1 MGSISRDVLE
11 LEKLSLQDWP
21 RLERMRQAHFNAA
34 SEICLELA
42 KNTTEF
48 FKGLNENPYDSPEL
62 TAGRLYEFVMGR
74 KTAIISDES
83 LLAGTTTTKR
93 KGVILYPHF
102 LALTIWPELET
113 IGERPLNQF
122 RIGEAEWKVLNS
134 DIFPFWMDRTIME
147 IARREFAENGD
158 TPECQ
163 KVMERMVFYLASKVY
178 AISHTI
184 PNYEVVLKKG
194 LRAIIEEA
202 SKKEQDLGNS
212 KEDLS
217 KKEFY
222 RAVQLAL
229 GGIINYAKRLGT
241 EAIKQAAQM
250 EDGGHSDRAEELR
263 TMGEY
268 LQRVPAE
275 PPQTFQEALNAL
287 WICKVA
293 LHQENANAALSVGRL
308 DQVLYPFYERDIK
321 EGRLN
326 PRKAVELVGCLWLKI
341 ADHLPAVPETSE
353 ELFGGSGSNQAV
365 TLGGVNRD
373 GNDCVNDL
381 TYVMLET
388 TELLRLRDPNVNVR
402 YHPGWNSVDYR
413 DRLARLNLETHATPC
428 FHNDKAV
435 VKHLTTQGISEEDAR
450 DYGVVGCVEPTS
462 CGRTF
467 GATGMVL
474 LNLTSVL
481 ELTLFAGKHRLT
493 GIGAADKPWNPL
505 SPPPEQIESFPK
517 FKAAFK
523 ENLVWL
529 VDKAVE
535 FNNHLGLIHQKV
547 HPTPMLSAMMEGCMD
562 KGMDVVHGGATYNS
576 TGVAVIGLADVVD
589 SVAAMEEFS
598 FGNPRQIPM
607 AAMIGAITTNWGAE
621 EKDPSTSAL
630 YRTCHARVTKSKN
643 KFGYDDSALAAKN
656 AKWIVELLHH
666 EFQRRD
672 NYRGGRY
679 TVGYWTMTNH
689 AGFGVL
695 TGALPS
701 GRVKGKPFASGIT
714 PVEGSAP
721 GLPSVLRFV
730 GTLDQT
736 FCIVNGQALNLKF
749 TPPESDETKKAAFL
763 NGFAGYLDGYF
774 TGHQGLQVQCNIISR
789 EDLWKWHENPKD
801 CPNNVLVRV
810 SGYTAYFN
818 DLNPHM
824 QREIIL
830 RAEYDMETGTEVW
843 KGWTQK
849 PYIPVARPNPPA
861 EVAAKLRRILMRVLG
876 FIRKHWPKHWF
887 LGKEAK
893 KVLSGLLDLM
903 MLHPFEPDFPQL
915 TGDFNGVLR
924 FQTKDG
930 TVDEWVRFSHGAIS
944 LAEGG
949 GQKADVTVAFTDGRA
964 LVNFLFSPVRSYLNA
979 FAAGG
984 DPGAPPTFDILTS
997 MLNNEVI
1004 VDGNL
1009 NYLYRFGF
1017 LANHMLL
1024 KALRR

>member
-1 MGSISRDVLE
+1 MGSISTGVLE

-21 RLERMRQAHFNAA
+21 RLERMRQAHFGAET
-34 SEICLELA
+34 EICIELA

-48 FKGLNENPYDSPEL
+48 FRGLKEDPYDSPEL

-74 KTAIISDES
+74 KAAIISDES
-83 LLAGTTTTKR
+83 LLAGTTTTKQ

-113 IGERPLNQF
+113 IGERSFNPF
-122 RIGEAEWKVLNS
+122 HVGEAEWKVLNS
-134 DIFPFWMDRTIME
+134 DVFPFWMDRTIME
-147 IARREFAENGD
+147 VARREFAENGD

-184 PNYEVVLKKG
+184 PNYEKVLQKG
-194 LRAIIEEA
+194 LRAIIKEASGKEEA
-202 SKKEQDLGNS
+202 LGNS
-212 KEDLS
+212 KEDLA
-217 KKEFY
+217 KKDFY
-222 RAVQLAL
+222 CGVQLAL
-229 GGIINYAKRLGT
+229 GGIINYAGRLGA
-241 EAIKQAAQM
+241 EAVKQAAEM
-250 EDGGHSDRAEELR
+250 EASGYPDRAKELA

-268 LQRVPAE
+268 LARVPAE
-275 PPQTFQEALNAL
+275 TPRTFQEALNAL

-308 DQVLYPFYERDIK
+308 DQVLYPFYKKDI
-321 EGRLN
+321 EDGRLN
-326 PRKAVELVGCLWLKI
+326 PRQAVELVGCLWLKI
-341 ADHLPAVPETSE
+341 ADHLPVVPETSE
-353 ELFGGSGSNQAV
+353 ELFGGSGSNQAI
-365 TLGGVNRD
+365 TLGGVGRD
-373 GNDCVNDL
+373 GSDSVNDL
-381 TYVMLET
+381 TYVMLEAT
-388 TELLRLRDPNVNVR
+388 QLLKLRDPNVNVR
-402 YHPGWNSVDYR
+402 YYPGWNSVDYR
-413 DRLARLNLETHATPC
+413 DRLARLNLETRATPC
-428 FHNDKAV
+428 FHNDKAEV
-435 VKHLTTQGISEEDAR
+435 DSLTTQGISEEDAR

-493 GIGAADKPWNPL
+493 GIGGADTPWNPK
-505 SPPPEQIESFPK
+505 SPPPEGMKSFDD
-517 FKAAFK
+517 FQAAFQG
-523 ENLVWL
+523 NLEWL

-562 KGMDVVHGGATYNS
+562 KGMDVVCGGATYNS

-589 SVAAMEEFS
+589 SVTAIEEFTLS
-598 FGNPRQIPM
+598 NGHQIPM
-607 AAMIGAITTNWGAE
+607 AGMIGAITTNWGSE
-621 EKDPSTSAL
+621 EKDPAASAL
-630 YRTCHARVTKSKN
+630 FGTYHAKVKASKN

-656 AKWIVELLHH
+656 AQWVVKLLHS
-666 EFQRRD
+666 EFQRRR
-672 NYRGGRY
+672 NYRGGPY

-695 TGALPS
+695 TGAMPS
-701 GRVKGKPFASGIT
+701 GRVKGKPFTSGIT

-721 GLPSVLRFV
+721 SLPSVLRFV

-736 FCIVNGQALNLKF
+736 RCMVNGQALNLKF
-749 TPPESDETKKAAFL
+749 TPPDADEAKKAEFL
-763 NGFAGYLDGYF
+763 KGFAGYLDGYF
-774 TGHQGLQVQCNIISR
+774 TDHQGLQVQCNIISR
-789 EDLWKWHENPKD
+789 EDLWKWHEDPKD
-801 CPNNVLVRV
+801 CPNDVLVRV

-830 RAEYDMETGTEVW
+830 RAEYDMGSGEEVW
-843 KGWTQK
+843 KGWIEK
-849 PYIPVARPNPPA
+849 PYVPVARPSPSGSG
-861 EVAAKLRRILMRVLG
+861 AAKLDRALLKGLDFIEGWLLEKEATVVLG
-876 FIRKHWPKHWF
+876 
-887 LGKEAK
+887 
-893 KVLSGLLDLM
+893 GLLNWM
-903 MLHPFEPDFPQL
+903 SAHPFVPDFPQL

-930 TVDEWVRFSHGAIS
+930 SVDEWVRFSHGAIS
-944 LAEGG
+944 LAHDA

-964 LVNFLFSPVRSYLNA
+964 LVNFLFSPLRSYLNA
-979 FAAGG
+979 FATGG
-984 DPGAPPTFDILTS
+984 DPGAPPTFDILAS
-997 MLNNEVI
+997 MLKNEVI

-1024 KALRR
+1024 KVFKG